1 MNSNVEQDQPIDT
14 GLASDTMSAVRGP
27 AAQGRRACVVG
38 AGIGGL
44 ALAIRLQSAGIQTTV
59 VEARDKPG
67 GCAYVYQKDG
77 FTFDAGPTTIT
88 DPAALAALWT
98 LTDHRMADDV
108 ELLPVTPAYRLNWP
122 DGNALDLSN
131 DEDRLISEIAR
142 INPADIAGYQRFLD
156 HSAAA
161 ARDGYAKVAGQA
173 FPDKRSLAKITP
185 FLTRYQAWRSAYA
198 LVSRYVDNER
208 LREALSFRTIMAGGN
223 PMTASGLHALFQQ
236 QDGGVW
242 CAKGGTGAM
251 VAAMVRHFER
261 LGGTLRL
268 HDPVTHIHTL
278 GSRATEVETQSG
290 WRERF
295 DAVASNADIIHT
307 YRDLLHGTKRGG
319 DQARAL
325 AKKSFS
331 PGVFVVHFG
340 VEGTWP
346 GIPHNTVLFGPRYTD
361 FLTDV
366 YEYGVL
372 PADFLIHLHHASVTD
387 PDVAPEGKSTFQAV
401 IPVANMGKLPV
412 DWEQM
417 GPVMEDRV
425 LDEIERR
432 LIPDLRSRIV
442 TSFHHTPRDYALELN
457 AHLGSAF
464 SIEPLISQS
473 TVFRGHNRDDVID
486 NFYLVGAGTHPGAGI
501 SGVVASA
508 AITAGLMIEDL
519 AG

>member
-1 MNSNVEQDQPIDT
+1 MTSDIQQDQPVDS
-14 GLASDTMSAVRGP
+14 GLASAAASAVRPP
-27 AAQGRRACVVG
+27 AVQGRRACVIG

-44 ALAIRLQSAGIQTTV
+44 ALAIRLQSAGIETV
-59 VEARDKPG
+59 VIEARDKPG
-67 GCAYVYQKDG
+67 GCAYVHEQDG
-77 FTFDAGPTTIT
+77 FTFDAGPTTIS
-88 DPAALAALWT
+88 DPAALAQLWALT
-98 LTDHRMADDV
+98 NHRMADDV
-108 ELLPVTPAYRLNWP
+108 EVLPVNPAYRLNWP
-122 DGNALDLSN
+122 DGNALDLAN
-131 DEDRLISEIAR
+131 DEEQLISEIAR

-156 HSAAA
+156 YSAAA
-161 ARDGYAKVAGQA
+161 SHDGYARVTGQA

-185 FLTRYQAWRSAYA
+185 FLTKYQAWRSAYA
-198 LVSRYVDNER
+198 LVSRFVENER

-223 PMTASGLHALFQQ
+223 PMTTSALHALFQH

-242 CAKGGTGAM
+242 RAKGGTGKLI
-251 VAAMVRHFER
+251 AAMVHHFER

-290 WRERF
+290 WRQRF
-295 DAVASNADIIHT
+295 DTVASNADIMHT
-307 YRDLLHGTKRGG
+307 YRDLLHGTKRGT
-319 DQARAL
+319 DQTRAL
-325 AKKSFS
+325 ARKSFS

-346 GIPHNTVLFGPRYTD
+346 GIPHNTVLFGPRYAD

-366 YEYGVL
+366 YDYGVL
-372 PADFLIHLHHASVTD
+372 PADFLIHLHHPSVTD
-387 PDVAPEGKSTFQAV
+387 SDVAPNGKSTFQAV
-401 IPVANMGKLPV
+401 VPVANMGKLPV

-417 GPVMEDRV
+417 GPVMERRV

-432 LIPDLRSRIV
+432 LIPDLASRIV

-508 AITAGLMIEDL
+508 GITAGLMIEDL

>member
-1 MNSNVEQDQPIDT
+1 MNSATQHDQPADIAPAT
-14 GLASDTMSAVRGP
+14 GTIP
-27 AAQGRRACVVG
+27 AIRGRRVCIVG

-44 ALAIRLQSAGIQTTV
+44 ALAIRLQTAGVETTV

-67 GCAYVYQKDG
+67 GCAYVHEQDG
-77 FTFDAGPTTIT
+77 FIFDAGPTALT
-88 DPAALAALWT
+88 DPSALAQLWAISE
-98 LTDHRMADDV
+98 HHMADDI
-108 ELLPVTPAYRLNWP
+108 ELQPVDPAYRLNWP
-122 DGNALDLSN
+122 DGNTLDLSN
-131 DEDRLISEIAR
+131 DEEQLISEIAR

-161 ARDGYAKVAGQA
+161 ARDGFAKVAGQA
-173 FPDKRSLAKITP
+173 FQDKRSLINVAP
-185 FLTRYQAWRSAYA
+185 FLARYQAWRSAYA

-208 LREALSFRTIMAGGN
+208 LREALSFRTIMTGGN
-223 PMTASGLHALFQQ
+223 PMTVSALYALFQQ

-242 CAKGGTGAM
+242 RAKGGTGQLI
-251 VAAMVRHFER
+251 AAMVRHFER

-278 GSRATEVETQSG
+278 GNRATEVETQSG

-295 DAVASNADIIHT
+295 DAVASNADIMHT
-307 YRDLLHGTKRGG
+307 YRDLLHGTKRGWE
-319 DQARAL
+319 QARAL

-331 PGVFVVHFG
+331 PGVMVVHFG

-346 GIPHNTVLFGPRYTD
+346 GIPQNTVLFGPRYAN

-366 YEYGVL
+366 YEHGVL
-372 PADFLIHLHHASVTD
+372 PADFLIHLHHPSVTD

-401 IPVANMGKLPV
+401 VPVANMGKLPV

-417 GPVMEDRV
+417 GPVMEQRI

-432 LIPDLRSRIV
+432 LIPDLRSRII
-442 TSFHHTPRDYALELN
+442 TSFHHTPRDHALELN

-508 AITAGLMIEDL
+508 GITAGLMIEDL